1 MANKTF
7 HIGKVLSDNTSK
19 TNCTVMFNANLG
31 VNADA
36 NLNFVTNFSSNK
48 VAVNA
53 ATPSNKTNVSKTIKN
68 VDYKSISLTIRGD
81 GTYAYV
87 SPFPGTKPKA
97 KEWGI
102 YWEITLSEPYT
113 GILNFQ
119 FNAAGRLKNTFN
131 IYESDTPF
139 WIGKLD
145 TSTKATNTTDMN
157 KTDFSVIGIYDPTNL
172 NTNKDFEF
180 NVYCQNK
187 STLYFAAATG
197 VIKDLVVSLN
207 HNAETFTSNKSIVY
221 VGESLGKNIYV
232 HDPVAQTFYI
242 NPKEYPNG
250 LFLSK
255 ADVYFSQKPD
265 TGSSSTAWI
274 YITKTVNGYPS
285 SDSYITNS
293 RVEKPY
299 ASVNLPT
306 GTSIAPIPAATT
318 FTFSDPIHLEAGEY
332 AIVVG
337 SDDAKYRV
345 FVSELGS
352 TDLATGK
359 LISTNPDGNVGSFFM
374 SQNART
380 WTADQTKDMM
390 FNIHK
395 CVFNTAS
402 LDVEIPL
409 IKDSDSIISDMI
421 SITSPDK
428 EIAGTSLKYYSKL
441 GGDYITV
448 NNNTNTKLAARTTLS
463 SATTPYV
470 KYTLASTDTNLSPVI
485 QKDKI
490 NMKFFQNA
498 INTKLDLLVDEID
511 PYKGNAA
518 AKYVTKKVVLADGF
532 DATGIRVLLDV
543 NRLHG
548 TSIEVFVKAVAGD
561 DFSKFEDHYYKQITL
576 KGDTQYSSTDND
588 FVIDEYKIDNFSY
601 QFGNIT
607 YSSFKTFIVKV
618 VMYSDNPVNFP
629 RVKNLRAIAT
639 S

>member
-1 MANKTF
+1 MSLFKGVLPIKTTNGTDLTSNIKCEIIYSSKEQAGDAVLTVNGTTTALPVNMAHPEF
-7 HIGKVLSDNTSK
+7 
-19 TNCTVMFNANLG
+19 
-31 VNADA
+31 
-36 NLNFVTNFSSNK
+36 
-48 VAVNA
+48 
-53 ATPSNKTNVSKTIKN
+53 
-68 VDYKSISLTIRGD
+68 
-81 GTYAYV
+81 
-87 SPFPGTKPKA
+87 
-97 KEWGI
+97 
-102 YWEITLSEPYT
+102 
-113 GILNFQ
+113 
-119 FNAAGRLKNTFN
+119 
-131 IYESDTPF
+131 
-139 WIGKLD
+139 
-145 TSTKATNTTDMN
+145 STKAVSNIKAIQKVTEQVDITVSSSWDSNAVIKIGATNYRTGAFKVSTPTYMDEIDLTIQVWWN
-157 KTDFSVIGIYDPTNL
+157 GANGWNDDYYVYYSRELLKPPLLSTAPNLFTIESGLLAAKKQVDATIYDITIPLTNGIAYVYAAVGNHNFSELRFAGSTEFDKVRGISTSVIAASA
-172 NTNKDFEF
+172 KD
-180 NVYCQNK
+180 
-187 STLYFAAATG
+187 ST
-197 VIKDLVVSLN
+197 
-207 HNAETFTSNKSIVY
+207 
-221 VGESLGKNIYV
+221 
-232 HDPVAQTFYI
+232 DPVAQTFYV
-242 NPKEYPNG
+242 NPREYPNG

-255 ADVYFSQKPD
+255 ADIYFSQKPE

-285 SDSYITNS
+285 SDSYLTNS
-293 RVEKPY
+293 RVEIPY
-299 ASVNLPT
+299 ASVNSPG
-306 GTSIAPIPAATT
+306 GTSIAPIPVATT

-337 SDDAKYRV
+337 SENAKYRV

-352 TDLATGK
+352 TDLSTGK

-395 CVFNTAS
+395 CVFNTNS

-421 SITSPDK
+421 SVTSPDK

-441 GGDYITV
+441 GGDYIPV
-448 NNNTNTKLAARTTLS
+448 NNNTNTKLTARTTLS

-470 KYTLASTDTNLSPVI
+470 KFNLSSTSTNLSPVI

-498 INTKLDLLVDEID
+498 INTKLDLLVDETD

-548 TSIEVFVKAVAGD
+548 TSVEVFFKAVAGD
-561 DFSKFEDHYYKQITL
+561 DFAKFEDHSYIQIPL
-576 KGDTQYSSTDND
+576 KGDVQYSSTDND
-588 FVIDEYKIDNFSY
+588 FVIDEYKLDDFYY
-601 QFGNIT
+601 QLGKVN

>member
-1 MANKTF
+1 MSLFKGVLPIKTTN
-7 HIGKVLSDNTSK
+7 GTDLTS
-19 TNCTVMFNANLG
+19 N
-31 VNADA
+31 
-36 NLNFVTNFSSNK
+36 
-48 VAVNA
+48 
-53 ATPSNKTNVSKTIKN
+53 IKC
-68 VDYKSISLTIRGD
+68 
-81 GTYAYV
+81 
-87 SPFPGTKPKA
+87 
-97 KEWGI
+97 
-102 YWEITLSEPYT
+102 EITYSSKE
-113 GILNFQ
+113 Q
-119 FNAAGRLKNTFN
+119 AGDALLTVNGTTTALPVNMAHPEF
-131 IYESDTPF
+131 
-139 WIGKLD
+139 
-145 TSTKATNTTDMN
+145 STKAVSNIKAIQKVTEQIDITVCNSWNSNSTITIGGKKYRTGAFKVSTPTYMEEIELEIQAWQTSSESWTATYDVFYSRELLSSPLSSTAAN
-157 KTDFSVIGIYDPTNL
+157 LFSIESNLSAAKKQVDATIYDITIPLTNGIAY
-172 NTNKDFEF
+172 
-180 NVYCQNK
+180 VY
-187 STLYFAAATG
+187 AAVG
-197 VIKDLVVSLN
+197 N
-207 HNAETFTSNKSIVY
+207 HNAVQLRFAGSTVFDKVRGISTSVLAASAKD
-221 VGESLGKNIYV
+221 LT
-232 HDPVAQTFYI
+232 DPVAQTFYV
-242 NPKEYPNG
+242 NPREYPNG

-255 ADVYFSQKPD
+255 ADIYFSQKPE

-285 SDSYITNS
+285 SNSYLTNS
-293 RVEKPY
+293 RVEIPY
-299 ASVNLPT
+299 ASVNSPG
-306 GTSIAPIPAATT
+306 GTSIAPIPVATT

-337 SDDAKYRV
+337 SENAKYRV

-441 GGDYITV
+441 GGDYIPV
-448 NNNTNTKLAARTTLS
+448 NNNTNTKLTARTTLS

-470 KYTLASTDTNLSPVI
+470 KFNLSSTSTNLSPVI

-498 INTKLDLLVDEID
+498 INTKLDLLVDETD

-548 TSIEVFVKAVAGD
+548 TSVEVFFKAVASE
-561 DFSKFEDHYYKQITL
+561 DFAKFEDHSYIQIPL
-576 KGDTQYSSTDND
+576 KGDVQYSSTDND
-588 FVIDEYKIDNFSY
+588 FVIDEYKLDDFYY
-601 QFGNIT
+601 QLGKVN

>member
-1 MANKTF
+1 MSKFKGTLPVGQVTGTDLAGSIRCSIDFTSPTPVSGSFNFSMNST
-7 HIGKVLSDNTSK
+7 NT
-19 TNCTVMFNANLG
+19 AIP
-31 VNADA
+31 VNASHPEYSTTGKFTLEQTTITINGATND
-36 NLNFVTNFSSNK
+36 NGEQGWVGRVEVTVSSNL
-48 VAVNA
+48 VGE
-53 ATPSNKTNVSKTIKN
+53 TID
-68 VDYKSISLTIRGD
+68 VY
-81 GTYAYV
+81 YV
-87 SPFPGTKPKA
+87 SPTPAPLAKGGSNIQLSVSNNSLAWKTGTSVVGTQTP
-97 KEWGI
+97 
-102 YWEITLSEPYT
+102 T
-113 GILNFQ
+113 GIKNGVQ
-119 FNAAGRLKNTFN
+119 FDGSFVVPSKTFYIFVNGDDHSGKHSDIRLSYEGITKNGY
-131 IYESDTPF
+131 IV
-139 WIGKLD
+139 
-145 TSTKATNTTDMN
+145 TDS
-157 KTDFSVIGIYDPTNL
+157 FAERLELVI
-172 NTNKDFEF
+172 
-180 NVYCQNK
+180 
-187 STLYFAAATG
+187 
-197 VIKDLVVSLN
+197 
-207 HNAETFTSNKSIVY
+207 
-221 VGESLGKNIYV
+221 
-232 HDPVAQTFYI
+232 DPVAQSFYV

-255 ADVYFSQKPD
+255 ADVYFSQKPE
-265 TGSSSTAWI
+265 TGSNSTAWI

-293 RVEKPY
+293 RVEKAY

-306 GTSIAPIPAATT
+306 GTSIAPVPVATT

-337 SDDAKYRV
+337 SDNAKYRV

-390 FNIHK
+390 FDLHK
-395 CVFNTAS
+395 CVFNTNS
-402 LDVEIPL
+402 LDVEMPL

-441 GGDYITV
+441 GGDYIPV
-448 NNNTNTKLAARTTLS
+448 NNNTNTKLTARTTLS

-470 KYTLASTDTNLSPVI
+470 KFNLSSTSTNLSPVI

-498 INTKLDLLVDEID
+498 INTKLDLLVDETD

-548 TSIEVFVKAVAGD
+548 TSVEVFFKAVASD
-561 DFSKFEDHYYKQITL
+561 DFAKFEDHSYIQIPL
-576 KGDTQYSSTDND
+576 KGDVQYSSTDND
-588 FVIDEYKIDNFSY
+588 FVIDEYKLDDFYY
-601 QFGNIT
+601 QLGKVN